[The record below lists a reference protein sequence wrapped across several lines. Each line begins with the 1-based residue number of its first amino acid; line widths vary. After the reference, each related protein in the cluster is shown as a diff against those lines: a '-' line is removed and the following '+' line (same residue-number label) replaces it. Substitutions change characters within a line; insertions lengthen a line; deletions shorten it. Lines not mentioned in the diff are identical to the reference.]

1 MNQPENS
8 KSIFSNRRTKRVFIA
23 LVVAVFVLFIL
34 LVLQRMHSKDQMAA
48 FEAKVIEET
57 ALRDDLDDLIDE
69 HDLLRNEYAELN
81 DQLFQKDSIIRS
93 YAADIKKLLR
103 SEGQLKEA
111 KRKIV
116 RLKEISRK
124 YITAIDSLLTLNA
137 NLVFENDS
145 VKKAN
150 RLIVSRNR
158 TLEQKNQQL
167 ANRVSTASVLKAVDL
182 DVEGLYYR
190 ASGREVSTTRANKIQ
205 NFRICFTILENKVT
219 EAGAKEMFV
228 RILAPDETVLN
239 VANQIQEIELT
250 DTTLQYSFAY
260 SFDYN
265 NQNISDCLLWTRG
278 NVLSAGDY
286 RFEFIV
292 ENEVIGILDRKFR

>member
-1 MNQPENS
+1 MDQPENS
-8 KSIFSNRRTKRVFIA
+8 KSIFRDRKTKRIILVLGSAVA
-23 LVVAVFVLFIL
+23 LLFIS
-34 LVLQRMHSKDQMAA
+34 LVWQSAR
-48 FEAKVIEET
+48 FEQQVALKTQFIEEKN

-69 HDLLRNEYAELN
+69 HELLKDEHSELN
-81 DQLFQKDSIIRS
+81 NQLHERDSIIS
-93 YAADIKKLLR
+93 AYAADIKKLLR

-111 KRKIV
+111 KRKIL

-124 YITAIDSLLTLNA
+124 YITAIDSLLTLNV
-137 NLVFENDS
+137 NLALENDS

-150 RLIVSRNR
+150 RIIVSRNR

-167 ANRVSTASVLKAVDL
+167 ADRVITASILKAVDL

-190 ASGREVSTTRANKIQ
+190 ASGREVSTSRANKIQ

-219 EAGAKEMFV
+219 EAGAKEVFV
-228 RILAPDETVLN
+228 RILAPDGSVLN

-250 DTTLQYSFAY
+250 DTNLQYSF
-260 SFDYN
+260 SHPFEYN
-265 NQNISDCLLWTRG
+265 NQNISDCILWTRG
-278 NVLSAGDY
+278 NVLSNGDY

-292 ENEVIGILDRKFR
+292 DNELIGVLDRKFR

>member
-23 LVVAVFVLFIL
+23 LVAAVFVLFIL

>member
-1 MNQPENS
+1 MEQPENS
-8 KSIFSNRRTKRVFIA
+8 KSIFRDRRTKRIIIV
-23 LVVAVFVLFIL
+23 LVAAVSTLLIL
-34 LVLQRMHSKDQMAA
+34 LILQRIHSKEQMAA

-69 HDLLRNEYAELN
+69 HDLLRNEYSELN
-81 DQLFQKDSIIRS
+81 DQLFQKDSIIRA

-137 NLVFENDS
+137 NLAFENDS

-150 RLIVSRNR
+150 RIIVSRNR

-167 ANRVSTASVLKAVDL
+167 TDRVSTASILKAVDL

-190 ASGREVSTTRANKIQ
+190 ASGREVSTSRANKIQ
-205 NFRICFTILENKVT
+205 NYRICFTILENKVT
-219 EAGAKEMFV
+219 EAGFMKVFV
-228 RILAPDETVLN
+228 RI
-239 VANQIQEIELT
+239 
-250 DTTLQYSFAY
+250 
-260 SFDYN
+260 
-265 NQNISDCLLWTRG
+265 
-278 NVLSAGDY
+278 
-286 RFEFIV
+286 
-292 ENEVIGILDRKFR
+292 

>member
-1 MNQPENS
+1 MEQPENS
-8 KSIFSNRRTKRVFIA
+8 KSIFRDRRTKRIIIT
-23 LVVAVFVLFIL
+23 LVVAVTTLLIL
-34 LVLQRMHSKDQMAA
+34 LVLQRMHSVEQMAA

-69 HDLLRNEYAELN
+69 HDLLRNEYSELN
-81 DQLFQKDSIIRS
+81 DQLFQKDSIIRA

-137 NLVFENDS
+137 NLAFENDS

-150 RLIVSRNR
+150 RIIVSRNK

-167 ANRVSTASVLKAVDL
+167 TDRVSTASILKAVNL

-190 ASGREVSTTRANKIQ
+190 ASGREVSTSRANKIQ

-219 EAGAKEMFV
+219 EAGYKKVYV
-228 RILAPDETVLN
+228 RILAPDGSVLN
-239 VANQIQEIELT
+239 VANQIQDIELT
-250 DTTLQYSFAY
+250 DTTLQYSFVHP
-260 SFDYN
+260 FEYN
-265 NQNISDCLLWTRG
+265 NQNISDCVLWTRG
-278 NVLSAGDY
+278 NVLSAGNY

-292 ENEVIGILDRKFR
+292 EKEVIGILDRKFR

>member
-1 MNQPENS
+1 MEQPENS
-8 KSIFSNRRTKRVFIA
+8 KSIFRDRKIKRII
-23 LVVAVFVLFIL
+23 LVLVTAVILLFIS
-34 LVLQRMHSKDQMAA
+34 LVWQSAVLNNKLALKTQ
-48 FEAKVIEET
+48 FIEEKN

-69 HDLLRNEYAELN
+69 HELLKNEHSELN
-81 DQLFQKDSIIRS
+81 DQLLEKDSVIRA
-93 YAADIKKLLR
+93 YASDIKRLLR
-103 SEGQLKEA
+103 SEDQLNEA
-111 KRKIV
+111 KSKIV

-137 NLVFENDS
+137 NLAFENDS

-150 RLIVSRNR
+150 RIIVSRNR

-167 ANRVSTASVLKAVDL
+167 ADRVSTASILKAVDL

-190 ASGREVSTTRANKIQ
+190 ASGREVSTSRANKIQ

-219 EAGAKEMFV
+219 EAGAKEMYV
-228 RILAPDETVLN
+228 RILAPDGSVLN

-250 DTTLQYSFAY
+250 DTTLQYSFAHPFEY
-260 SFDYN
+260 G
-265 NQNISDCLLWTRG
+265 NQNISDCVLWTRG

>member
-1 MNQPENS
+1 MEQPENS
-8 KSIFSNRRTKRVFIA
+8 KSIFRDRRTKRIIIV
-23 LVVAVFVLFIL
+23 LVAAVSTLLIL
-34 LVLQRMHSKDQMAA
+34 LILQRMHSKEQMAA

-69 HDLLRNEYAELN
+69 HDLLRNEYSELN
-81 DQLFQKDSIIRS
+81 DQLFQKDSIIRA

-137 NLVFENDS
+137 NLAFENDS

-150 RLIVSRNR
+150 RIIVSRNK

-167 ANRVSTASVLKAVDL
+167 TDRVSTASILKAVNL

-190 ASGREVSTTRANKIQ
+190 ASGREVSTSRANKIQ

-219 EAGAKEMFV
+219 EAGYKKVYV
-228 RILAPDETVLN
+228 RILAPDGSVLN
-239 VANQIQEIELT
+239 VANQIQDIELT
-250 DTTLQYSFAY
+250 DTTLQYSFVHP
-260 SFDYN
+260 FEYN
-265 NQNISDCLLWTRG
+265 NQNISDCVLWTRG
-278 NVLSAGDY
+278 NVLSAGNY

-292 ENEVIGILDRKFR
+292 EKEVIGILDRKFR

>member
-1 MNQPENS
+1 MEQPENS
-8 KSIFSNRRTKRVFIA
+8 KSIFRDRRTKRIIIT
-23 LVVAVFVLFIL
+23 LVVAVTTLLIL
-34 LVLQRMHSKDQMAA
+34 LVLQRMHSVEQMAA

-69 HDLLRNEYAELN
+69 HDLLRNEYSELN
-81 DQLFQKDSIIRS
+81 DQLFQKDSIIRA

-124 YITAIDSLLTLNA
+124 YITAIDSLLTLNT
-137 NLVFENDS
+137 NLAFENDS

-150 RLIVSRNR
+150 RIIVSRNR

-167 ANRVSTASVLKAVDL
+167 TERVSTASILKAVDL

-190 ASGREVSTTRANKIQ
+190 ASGREVSTSRANKIQ

-219 EAGAKEMFV
+219 EGGDKEMFV
-228 RILAPDETVLN
+228 RILAPDGSVLN
-239 VANQIQEIELT
+239 VANQIQAIELI
-250 DTTLQYSFAY
+250 DTTLQYSFVH

-265 NQNISDCLLWTRG
+265 NQNISDCVLWTRG

>member
-1 MNQPENS
+1 MEQPENS
-8 KSIFSNRRTKRVFIA
+8 KSIFRDRRTKRIIIT
-23 LVVAVFVLFIL
+23 LVVAVTTLLIL
-34 LVLQRMHSKDQMAA
+34 LVLQRMHSVEQMAA

-69 HDLLRNEYAELN
+69 HDLLRNEYSELN
-81 DQLFQKDSIIRS
+81 DQLFQKDSIIRA

-124 YITAIDSLLTLNA
+124 YITAIDSLLTLNT
-137 NLVFENDS
+137 NLAFENDS

-150 RLIVSRNR
+150 RIIVSRNR

-167 ANRVSTASVLKAVDL
+167 TERVSTASILKAVDL

-190 ASGREVSTTRANKIQ
+190 ASGREVSTSRANKIQ

-219 EAGAKEMFV
+219 EGGDKEMFV
-228 RILAPDETVLN
+228 RILAPDGSVLN
-239 VANQIQEIELT
+239 VANQIQAIELI
-250 DTTLQYSFAY
+250 DTTLQYSFVHP
-260 SFDYN
+260 FDYN
-265 NQNISDCLLWTRG
+265 NQNISDCVLWTRG